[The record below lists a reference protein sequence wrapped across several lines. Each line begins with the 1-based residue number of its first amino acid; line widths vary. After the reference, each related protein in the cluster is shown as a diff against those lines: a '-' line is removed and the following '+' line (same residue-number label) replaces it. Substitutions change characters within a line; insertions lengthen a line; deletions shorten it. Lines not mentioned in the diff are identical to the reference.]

1 LRCWE
6 SLEGLARVGVV
17 PEPITL
23 QTASVDFHAERRGSQ
38 PQAVFVHGFGGDL
51 HTWDTVWQ
59 AMGDKLE
66 ALRYDLRGFGRSV
79 CRRRVPFKH
88 ADDLLAMLDASE
100 IECCDLVGVSMG
112 GAIALNLTLDHPE
125 RVRSLVVISPGLVG
139 WEWSDAWRA
148 LWQPIIDHA
157 RGGELAVA
165 RRLWWEH
172 PLFSTTRASAAGQ
185 ALFESIMRFAGEQ
198 WIHDDHEPMLP
209 DLERLH
215 LLKVRTLLMSGGR
228 DFEDFRVIAS
238 LIEASASDVQ
248 RIEHPGLG
256 HLLHLEDPE
265 HCARAIGSFWQSSA
279 AGRDS

>member
-1 LRCWE
+1 M
-6 SLEGLARVGVV
+6 
-17 PEPITL
+17 PETITL
-23 QTASVDFHAERRGSQ
+23 QTVGIDFHAERRGSQ
-38 PQAVFVHGFGGDL
+38 PRAVFVHGFGGDL
-51 HTWDTVWQ
+51 HTWDTVWR
-59 AMGDKLE
+59 AIGDKLE

-79 CRRRVPFKH
+79 CRQPVPFKH
-88 ADDLLAMLDASE
+88 ADDLLAILDASE
-100 IECCDLVGVSMG
+100 IERCDLVGVSMG
-112 GAIALNLTLDHPE
+112 GAIALNFTLDHPE

-172 PLFSTTRASAAGQ
+172 PLFSTTRASGAGQ
-185 ALFESIMRFAGEQ
+185 ALFDSIMRFAGEQ

-215 LLKVRTLLMSGGR
+215 LLKVRRLLMSGGR

-265 HCARAIGSFWQSSA
+265 HCARAISSFWQSPA